1 MRQKEKQFQRRG
13 ARVVLV
19 GLGTPEETAAFKKQ
33 FHVPFSMI
41 ADPEKRLFKAFHLKQ
56 ATPASLLSVGMA
68 MKGVSALARGHR
80 IGIPKGDV
88 RQLPGVFIID
98 SDGRIRFRHYAKDPA
113 DHPSADDLLGF
124 FQNDRDT
131 TAPANRPTGHD

>member
-1 MRQKEKQFQRRG
+1 MRQQKEQFQKLG

-33 FHVPFSMI
+33 FHVPFPMI

-68 MKGVSALARGHR
+68 VKGLSALARGHG

-98 SDGRIRFRHYAKDPA
+98 TDGRIRYRHYAKDPA

-124 FQNDRDT
+124 LQTDRDI
-131 TAPANRPTGHD
+131 TASANRATGQD